1 VTRDEAMSSSSSR
14 PASLSESLG
23 FRETIV
29 EVGMIHP
36 GVRRV
41 LCGLGGTISFI
52 VSLDDDRMTDLEVEI
67 GLGHR
72 GFEKQVESRSWQRA
86 LPYLS
91 RLGYGGGVLFEVAYC
106 GAVEA
111 LAEIE
116 LPERAIWL
124 RTLASEF
131 ARISDHFAR
140 LAAVAA
146 AVELPAAESAAQRGA
161 ALTAQLQAHALGRG
175 PLAGWVRLGG
185 VASALAPGFAQ
196 SWSDARTAIE
206 AELSR
211 FEVVGLHNPS
221 LLRRLSGVGVLSA
234 ADCMVWSVTGPA
246 LRAAGNPM
254 DLRRDAPYLAYGLVD
269 FDVPIGE
276 HGDATDRLL
285 VVVEEIR
292 QSLRILE
299 QCQIRLA
306 ELGSGA
312 TLNES
317 LGEEPELGEGA
328 LAFGLES
335 ATGELSFFVVSD
347 GQGLPRRIR
356 CRAPSFFH
364 AQALPAMLAGAPL
377 DDLLPTVAS
386 MYILSPECDR

>member
-1 VTRDEAMSSSSSR
+1 MTGDELMNTSR

-23 FRETIV
+23 FRETVV

-41 LCGLGGTISFI
+41 LSGMGGTISFI
-52 VSLDDDRMTDLEVEI
+52 ASLDDDRMTDLELEI

-91 RLGYGGGVLFEVAYC
+91 RLGYGGGVLFELAYC

-111 LAEIE
+111 LAGIE
-116 LPERAIWL
+116 VPERAVWL
-124 RTLASEF
+124 RTLAAEF

-146 AVELPAAESAAQRGA
+146 AVELPAAESVAQQGA
-161 ALTAQLQAHALGRG
+161 ALTAQIQARALGRG

-185 VASALAPGFAQ
+185 VASAPASDFER
-196 SWSDARTAIE
+196 SWSDARVAIE
-206 AELSR
+206 AELSG

-221 LLRRLSGVGVLSA
+221 LDRRLSGVGVLSA
-234 ADCMVWSVTGPA
+234 ADCLAWSVTGPA

-276 HGDATDRLL
+276 HGDASDRLR

-306 ELGSGA
+306 ELDSGA
-312 TLNES
+312 IQNPS
-317 LGEEPELGEGA
+317 VDEEAEPGEGA
-328 LAFGLES
+328 VSFGLES
-335 ATGELSFFVVSD
+335 STGELSFFIVSD
-347 GQGLPRRIR
+347 GSGLPRRIR

-364 AQALPAMLAGAPL
+364 AQALPTMLAGAPL

>member
-1 VTRDEAMSSSSSR
+1 MTRNVSTSR

-23 FRETIV
+23 FRETVV

-41 LCGLGGTISFI
+41 LSGMGGTISFI
-52 VSLDDDRMTDLEVEI
+52 ASLDDERMTDLEVEI

-72 GFEKQVESRSWQRA
+72 GFEKQVESRSWQQA

-91 RLGYGGGVLFEVAYC
+91 RLGYGGGVLYELAYC

-111 LAEIE
+111 LAGIE
-116 LPERAIWL
+116 LPERAVWL

-140 LAAVAA
+140 LAALAA
-146 AVELPAAESAAQRGA
+146 AVELPAAESAAQQGA
-161 ALTAQLQAHALGRG
+161 SVTAQIQAYALGRG
-175 PLAGWVRLGG
+175 PLACWVRLGG
-185 VASALAPGFAQ
+185 VASTLASGFART
-196 SWSDARTAIE
+196 WSEARAAIE
-206 AELSR
+206 AELSS
-211 FEVVGLHNPS
+211 FETVGLRNPS
-221 LLRRLSGVGVLSA
+221 LDRRLSGVGVLSA
-234 ADCMVWSVTGPA
+234 ADCLTWSVTGPA

-285 VVVEEIR
+285 VVIEEIR

-312 TLNES
+312 IRS
-317 LGEEPELGEGA
+317 QSVGEEPELAQGA
-328 LAFGLES
+328 VDFAIES

-364 AQALPAMLAGAPL
+364 AQALPTMLAGAPL

-386 MYILSPECDR
+386 MFIVSPECDR